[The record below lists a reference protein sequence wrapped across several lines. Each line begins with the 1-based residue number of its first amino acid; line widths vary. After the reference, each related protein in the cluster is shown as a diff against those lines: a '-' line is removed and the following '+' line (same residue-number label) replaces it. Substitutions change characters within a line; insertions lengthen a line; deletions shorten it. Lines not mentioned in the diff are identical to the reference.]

1 LPAKRTGH
9 IAVHEA
15 AGIKIVTGF
24 IGGMLLGLAVFL
36 MWPVYEHLT
45 GEATVY
51 RMYCTSERKDDS
63 PCVLRDELTSVPET
77 YKAFPDQQSVIVWIG
92 NDAPSKL
99 SNCAV
104 RDALNWHCT
113 RTDKQGAI
121 IDQSMANGQLSETV
135 DGNPSPGLGLFYQAS
150 RWRWWLVK
158 LLETSGL
165 RKQV

>member
-1 LPAKRTGH
+1 MKETVGDRIVIG
-9 IAVHEA
+9 
-15 AGIKIVTGF
+15 VTGS
-24 IGGMLLGLAVFL
+24 MLLGVAIFFT
-36 MWPVYEHLT
+36 WPAYEHLK

-51 RMYCTSERKDDS
+51 RMFCTSDRRDDS
-63 PCVLRDELTSVPET
+63 PCGLRNELTSTTET

-113 RTDKQGAI
+113 RTDKQSNTV
-121 IDQSMANGQLSETV
+121 DQSMADGQLSETV
-135 DGNPSPGLGLFYQAS
+135 NGDTSPGLTLFYQAP

-165 RKQV
+165 RK

>member
-1 LPAKRTGH
+1 M
-9 IAVHEA
+9 HEA
-15 AGIKIVTGF
+15 AGIKIVAGF
-24 IGGMLLGLAVFL
+24 IGAMLLGVAAFL

-51 RMYCTSERKDDS
+51 RMFCTSDRKDDS

-99 SNCAV
+99 GNCAV
-104 RDALNWHCT
+104 RDALNWRCT
-113 RTDKQGAI
+113 RNDKKVGTV
-121 IDQSMANGQLSETV
+121 DQSMANGQLTETV
-135 DGNPSPGLGLFYQAS
+135 DGNPSPGLGLFYQAP
-150 RWRWWLVK
+150 RLRWWLVK

-165 RKQV
+165 RK

>member
-1 LPAKRTGH
+1 L
-9 IAVHEA
+9 AVQEA
-15 AGIKIVTGF
+15 VGDRIVAWL
-24 IGGMLLGLAVFL
+24 IGGIVLGLAIFF
-36 MWPVYEHLT
+36 MWPVYERLI

-51 RMYCTSERKDDS
+51 RMFCASDRDT

-104 RDALNWHCT
+104 RDALNWRCT
-113 RTDKQGAI
+113 RADKKVGTVE
-121 IDQSMANGQLSETV
+121 QSMADGQLTETIGG
-135 DGNPSPGLGLFYQAS
+135 DASPSLTIFYQAP

-158 LLETSGL
+158 LLETAGL
-165 RKQV
+165 RK

>member
-1 LPAKRTGH
+1 
-9 IAVHEA
+9 
-15 AGIKIVTGF
+15 
-24 IGGMLLGLAVFL
+24 MLLGLAAFF

-51 RMYCTSERKDDS
+51 RMFCTSERADDS

-92 NDAPSKL
+92 SDAPSRL

-104 RDALNWHCT
+104 RDALNWRCT
-113 RTDKQGAI
+113 RNDKKVGTVE
-121 IDQSMANGQLSETV
+121 QSMANGQLTETV
-135 DGNPSPGLGLFYQAS
+135 DGNPSPGLGLFYQAP

-165 RKQV
+165 RK

>member
-1 LPAKRTGH
+1 M
-9 IAVHEA
+9 HEA
-15 AGIKIVTGF
+15 AGIKIVAGF
-24 IGGMLLGLAVFL
+24 IGGMLLGLAAFF

-51 RMYCTSERKDDS
+51 RMFCTSERAGDS

-99 SNCAV
+99 GNCAV
-104 RDALNWHCT
+104 RDALNWRCT
-113 RTDKQGAI
+113 RNDKKGVTV
-121 IDQSMANGQLSETV
+121 DQSMANGQLTETV
-135 DGNPSPGLGLFYQAS
+135 DGNPSPGLGLFYQAP

-165 RKQV
+165 RK